1 MKLKKSGARVIMGFI
16 FGEWESFIKKAA
28 EFGLV
33 GDDFV
38 WFVPASVTLVPFSEP
53 SEESRGILGVV
64 DHFPSSSFYSDCFL
78 NAWRS
83 ADPLK
88 YAFTGPGT
96 TPITLTY
103 RAFDTVVISAM
114 AADIIDKMGLLED
127 NIVPAQLWADTIRNI
142 TFDGLS
148 GIVKFRENG
157 DRIGTHDIINYT
169 PEAGWNPVGIWS
181 AETGYEVTEDVI
193 WHDNTT
199 NIPDLDIRDPFK
211 YWSCHNKKEGYDPT
225 GKRVTLD
232 TPDGSDIDDIDIDY
246 HCDHFIDCKNLS
258 DESYDCAENFTVLF
272 IVFGVIIGI
281 LVFVAI
287 LLVLFVCIFGI
298 ILKYRRLRVASPVF
312 LLLLLFSMI
321 VGYISIFT
329 MFGKPH
335 PVSCAFQ
342 PWLLGLSSISMI
354 VALSVKNFRIWRIF
368 KFPMKKV
375 SISNFELIILWAIVM
390 LPAIFIIVLWTI
402 ISTPTAK
409 MQESNGDDHYICTTG
424 GFTGE
429 PGGLVFFFILVAY
442 GAFVLLV
449 GAIISYLVRNVP
461 SQFNESRLMT
471 ISIYNIGF
479 LSVVIIPVYLV
490 VIEFDPFVAWILR
503 ALAILYAF
511 TATMILQFL
520 PKLFGIF
527 ITDKGRNVRKFKS
540 GAKLSTS
547 TLSNTERASSELTS
561 D

>member
-1 MKLKKSGARVIMGFI
+1 MSGSSILGDKNIYPYFSRTGPPSFEQALAIKGAVLKYSTMADSPVGWTDVAVISTINEFSTDFAESFLSIAAPEISIISYQQILENDLDIDVQLNEIKKSGARVIMGFI

-354 VALSVKNFRIWRIF
+354 VALSVN
-368 KFPMKKV
+368 V
-375 SISNFELIILWAIVM
+375 VLSATVLIQY
-390 LPAIFIIVLWTI
+390 P
-402 ISTPTAK
+402 
-409 MQESNGDDHYICTTG
+409 
-424 GFTGE
+424 
-429 PGGLVFFFILVAY
+429 
-442 GAFVLLV
+442 
-449 GAIISYLVRNVP
+449 
-461 SQFNESRLMT
+461 
-471 ISIYNIGF
+471 
-479 LSVVIIPVYLV
+479 
-490 VIEFDPFVAWILR
+490 
-503 ALAILYAF
+503 
-511 TATMILQFL
+511 
-520 PKLFGIF
+520 
-527 ITDKGRNVRKFKS
+527 
-540 GAKLSTS
+540 
-547 TLSNTERASSELTS
+547 
-561 D
+561 